1 MNIQYSGEQK
11 MWKKRRKN
19 KHAKGG
25 GKTERTN
32 KKTYGVVNDH
42 RVDTPG
48 TKKKKLANELK

>member
-48 TKKKKLANELK
+48 TKKKK